1 MQNDNRQSRTNK
13 FEKRRKNTK
22 QISILMVIAGVL
34 LLILLAFWIFG
45 GKDKDGSDPDRD
57 AVEDIHIEEK
67 NNDLNESENVNEDS
81 NQTANQHDENSEND
95 MVEEDTEGNEQN
107 ENDDSDDNAE
117 VETEEIESTD
127 DNVIEAYTGKWQPN
141 GTIQEGPHTTNYDDG
156 SQDRIEIKQAVMSAT
171 GLGEDLTEHWIGNG
185 GDQKVIAT
193 VANPGNTEIYR
204 VYLSWID
211 QEGWQVTQIER
222 LKEVEK

>member
-1 MQNDNRQSRTNK
+1 MKNK
-13 FEKRRKNTK
+13 KVL
-22 QISILMVIAGVL
+22 IILIVVLVI
-34 LLILLAFWIFG
+34 LLITGGIFG
-45 GKDKDGSDPDRD
+45 YIKIIKPYNIAVKNYKDVVK
-57 AVEDIHIEEK
+57 VIEEK

-81 NQTANQHDENSEND
+81 NQPANQNDENSEND
-95 MVEEDTEGNEQN
+95 MVEEETEGNEQN
-107 ENDDSDDNAE
+107 GNDDREDNAE